1 MCFIYVNHVEFIHSL
16 CKLCA
21 FCVKMEQEYVFV
33 MKPDDDLNYMTLS
46 AYETPN
52 PYTKFVLPAL
62 KLAYFMFI

>member
-1 MCFIYVNHVEFIHSL
+1 
-16 CKLCA
+16 
-21 FCVKMEQEYVFV
+21 MEQEYVFV

-62 KLAYFMFI
+62 KLAYFMLI